1 MAVGLLRGSGSKQLV
16 VLQHHHHGVS
26 TSPHPF
32 LCSYLEEGSDGLC
45 SGEGGL
51 EVPKPHGELWAV
63 KAGGGPSRRGNE
75 LSPVLCSQL
84 SPADA
89 Q

>member
-1 MAVGLLRGSGSKQLV
+1 M

-32 LCSYLEEGSDGLC
+32 LCFYLEEGSDGLC

-51 EVPKPHGELWAV
+51 EAPKPQSFGLSKQEV
-63 KAGGGPSRRGNE
+63 PIQEGN
-75 LSPVLCSQL
+75 
-84 SPADA
+84 
-89 Q
+89 